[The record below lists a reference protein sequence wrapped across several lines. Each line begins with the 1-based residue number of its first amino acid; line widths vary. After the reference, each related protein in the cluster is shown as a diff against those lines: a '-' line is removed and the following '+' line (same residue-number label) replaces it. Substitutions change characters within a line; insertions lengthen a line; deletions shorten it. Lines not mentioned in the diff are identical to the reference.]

1 MKLNSLALI
10 IVIFIILSII
20 LLAFDVIPVS
30 MTDVLAYSLLVI
42 GVALVYTESIRQNRL
57 SVFIGSIIFLFG
69 VYFLI
74 TENFD
79 LKINENF
86 YVPIVL
92 IFSGS
97 GLLIL
102 YISTAAQKIFF
113 YLSLIFLSAGI
124 TLMVTNSHWK
134 LGSFF
139 NSILPVIDFVWPVML
154 IFLLLILIMRTK

>member
-1 MKLNSLALI
+1 MKLNGLALI
-10 IVIFIILSII
+10 IVIFIIISFI
-20 LLAFDVIPVS
+20 LLAFDIIPVS

-74 TENFD
+74 TENFN
-79 LKINENF
+79 LNINENF

-113 YLSLIFLSAGI
+113 YLSLVFLSAGI
-124 TLMVTNSHWK
+124 TLMITNSHWK
-134 LGSFF
+134 LSSFF
-139 NSILPVIDFVWPVML
+139 NSILPVIDFVWPIML
-154 IFLLLILIMRTK
+154 IFLLLILLMKVK

>member
-1 MKLNSLALI
+1 MKLNGLALI
-10 IVIFIILSII
+10 IVIFIIISFI
-20 LLAFDVIPVS
+20 LLAFDIIPVS

-74 TENFD
+74 TENFN
-79 LKINENF
+79 LKTNENF

-102 YISTAAQKIFF
+102 YISTATQKVFF

-124 TLMVTNSHWK
+124 TLMITNSHWK
-134 LGSFF
+134 VSTFF
-139 NSILPVIDFVWPVML
+139 NSILPVIEFVWPVMI
-154 IFLLLILIMRTK
+154 IFLLLVVLMKVR

>member
-1 MKLNSLALI
+1 MKLNGLALI
-10 IVIFIILSII
+10 IVIFIILSFF

-42 GVALVYTESIRQNRL
+42 GVALVYTESIRLNRL
-57 SVFIGSIIFLFG
+57 SVFIGSVIFLFG

-74 TENFD
+74 TENFN
-79 LKINENF
+79 LNINENF

-124 TLMVTNSHWK
+124 TLMITNSRWK
-134 LGSFF
+134 LSSFF
-139 NSILPVIDFVWPVML
+139 NSILPVIDFVWPVVL
-154 IFLLLILIMRTK
+154 IFLLLILIMKVK